1 MERLITAIMK
11 NIIKIK
17 IFSNRTK
24 CFKYFFFFRTSKIP
38 TAVGLSLAVRTV
50 FSSVANDSRCC
61 DNFVVIMVITLGTS
75 FTCGG

>member
-1 MERLITAIMK
+1 MKGLIAAIMK
-11 NIIKIK
+11 YIIKIK

-50 FSSVANDSRCC
+50 FSSVASDSRYR

-75 FTCGG
+75 STCDG